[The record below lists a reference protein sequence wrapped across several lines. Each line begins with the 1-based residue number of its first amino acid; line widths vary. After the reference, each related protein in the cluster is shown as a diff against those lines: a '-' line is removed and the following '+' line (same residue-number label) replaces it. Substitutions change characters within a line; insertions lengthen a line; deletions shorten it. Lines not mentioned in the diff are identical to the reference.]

1 MRAIFAAVL
10 LVGLGIAGFAVYMAQ
25 DYINRV
31 ESAHAQERAARPAI
45 ELVEG
50 FVVSRPMKYGET
62 LEPKDLLRVQWPKK
76 AMPEGMFLK
85 AEEIFPPNDDRRRVI
100 LRSMEKGE
108 LLIAAKVTKPGQH
121 AGITSRLA
129 PGQRAF
135 TIKVDATSGVSGF
148 LRPGDRVDV
157 LWTGTPSGKRER
169 GEITKLIDANVQIVA
184 IDQSTNEEEEAGRVA
199 RTVTVSGT
207 LNQVAALELAQQTGR
222 LSLSLVGA
230 TDDSVSAA
238 VEIDQHQLLGIV
250 EEEVIEEVVEV
261 EEERVCTI
269 RTRKGAE
276 VVQIPIPCTN

>member
-25 DYINRV
+25 NYIQGY
-31 ESAHAQERAARPAI
+31 ESALARQKNETPSI

-50 FVVSRPMKYGET
+50 FIVSRPMKYGET
-62 LEPKDLLRVQWPKK
+62 LEPKDLLRVKWPKK

-85 AEEIFPPNDDRRRVI
+85 AEEIFPPNDDRRRVM

-108 LLIAAKVTKPGQH
+108 LLIAAKVTQPGQH
-121 AGITSRLA
+121 AGITSRLSS
-129 PGQRAF
+129 GQRAF

-157 LWTGTPSGKRER
+157 LWTGNPSGDRDR
-169 GEITKLIDANVQIVA
+169 GEITKLIDANVSIVA

-207 LNQVAALELAQQTGR
+207 LQQVAALELAQQTGR
-222 LSLSLVGA
+222 LSLTLVGA
-230 TDDSVSAA
+230 TDDTVSTA
-238 VEIDQHQLLGIV
+238 VEIDQRQLLGIV
-250 EEEVIEEVVEV
+250 EEEIVEEVAEI
-261 EEERVCTI
+261 EQERVCTI
-269 RTRKGAE
+269 TNNKGTE
-276 VVQIPIPCTN
+276 KIKIVIPCTN

>member
-25 DYINRV
+25 NYIQGY
-31 ESAHAQERAARPAI
+31 ESALAKQKSETPSI
-45 ELVEG
+45 ELIDG
-50 FVVSRPMKYGET
+50 FIVSRPLKYGET
-62 LEPKDLLRVQWPKK
+62 LEPKDLLRVKWPK
-76 AMPEGMFLK
+76 AAQPEGMFLTG
-85 AEEIFPPNDDRRRVI
+85 EDIFPPNDDRRRVI

-157 LWTGTPSGKRER
+157 LWTGSPGDDRGR
-169 GEITKLIDANVQIVA
+169 GEITKLIDANVSIVA

-207 LNQVAALELAQQTGR
+207 LQQVAALELAQQTGR
-222 LSLSLVGA
+222 LSLTLVGA
-230 TDDSVSAA
+230 TDETVSAS
-238 VEIDQHQLLGIV
+238 VEIDQRQLLGIEAK
-250 EEEVIEEVVEV
+250 EEIEEVVEV
-261 EEERVCTI
+261 KEDKVCTI
-269 RTRKGAE
+269 TNIKGTE
-276 VVQIPIPCTN
+276 RVKIVIPCTN